1 MFLSDSD
8 PQFEAIQAHFDAST
22 GVTTDTRAAGAGQL
36 FFALKGENFN
46 GNAYAQ
52 QAIDAG
58 CIAAVV
64 DESDHVSV
72 DDARFILVPNAL
84 EALQSLA
91 RWHRRRWSCPVI
103 GLTGSNGKTTTLSLI
118 HI

>member
-8 PQFEAIQAHFDAST
+8 PQFEAIQSQFDAST

-52 QAIDAG
+52 QAIEAG

-64 DESDHVSV
+64 DESEHALPGIRVSFWYPM
-72 DDARFILVPNAL
+72 RWQPCSLG
-84 EALQSLA
+84 SLA
-91 RWHRRRWSCPVI
+91 PKEVV
-103 GLTGSNGKTTTLSLI
+103 LSGNWPDRKQWQN
-118 HI
+118 HD

>member
-8 PQFEAIQAHFDAST
+8 PQFEAIKSHFDVST

-52 QAIDAG
+52 QAVEAG

-64 DESDHVSV
+64 DESVYAPPGDS
-72 DDARFILVPNAL
+72 RFILVPDAL
-84 EALQSLA
+84 AALQSLA
-91 RWHRRRWSCPVI
+91 CWHRRKWSCPVI
-103 GLTGSNGKTTTLSLI
+103 GLTGSNGKTTTKI
-118 HI
+118 

>member
-58 CIAAVV
+58 CIAVSWTKAITYRSMMHASFSYPMLWRRCSPWPVGTAAVGPAP
-64 DESDHVSV
+64 SS
-72 DDARFILVPNAL
+72 A
-84 EALQSLA
+84 
-91 RWHRRRWSCPVI
+91 
-103 GLTGSNGKTTTLSLI
+103 
-118 HI
+118 